1 MVSVF
6 TEPKYAGLAARTVA
20 LHALD
25 HGLGCITR
33 DTSFVDQIETLSTFP
48 AVVMLRAFRLINKS
62 APHACAC
69 ELVAADGHT
78 VQLTGQHGLIFI
90 DRKLTLDFR
99 VAYDL
104 EPWLAPQF
112 AWLVRN
118 GDNALTAT
126 GNDVWAVGCFSVIQ
140 QTFGKGASVAPIVVF
155 ARFRVT
161 AWCLVFAFVGVNTTS
176 FIITELVS

>member
-1 MVSVF
+1 MID
-6 TEPKYAGLAARTVA
+6 E
-20 LHALD
+20 
-25 HGLGCITR
+25 
-33 DTSFVDQIETLSTFP
+33 
-48 AVVMLRAFRLINKS
+48 S

-78 VQLTGQHGLIFI
+78 VQLAGQHGLIFI
-90 DRKLTLDFR
+90 GRKLALDRR

-104 EPWLAPQF
+104 ESWLAPQL
-112 AWLVRN
+112 AWFVRN
-118 GDNALTAT
+118 GDNALAAT

-140 QTFGKGASVAPIVVF
+140 QTFGKGASVAPVVVF
-155 ARFRVT
+155 ARFRGT